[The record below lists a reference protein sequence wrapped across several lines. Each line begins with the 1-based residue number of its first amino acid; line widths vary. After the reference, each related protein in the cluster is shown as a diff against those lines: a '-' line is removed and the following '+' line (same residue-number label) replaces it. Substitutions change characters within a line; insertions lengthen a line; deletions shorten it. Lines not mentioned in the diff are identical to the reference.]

1 VTAAAPHRGD
11 AHRPWLAWFAAVAF
25 VWMMAGGPATSASGL
40 PFFPTWA
47 AGSIAGLAAIGVGR
61 LARGSS
67 NPDTSRVVLV
77 LATGA
82 GALVVVGAAL
92 GATIGRELAVE
103 LFGRGRTVLY
113 GAGIVTVSSLAGLA
127 LGWHGGVADG
137 RGRPFAGRPF
147 AGRLLAGRSIV
158 GDVLPIM
165 ALASFLLIDALELAR
180 GNPLRDLRLYLLAG
194 QHFLDGVAV
203 YRTEP
208 LTALLDDPTLYPF
221 LYPPPAIPI
230 VALLAALPFP
240 LVAGAWV
247 LASLAALVAG
257 LRALGV
263 RWPWIP
269 LLLAWPGVFVG
280 LWVGNV
286 AIPAFLF
293 LALALRLPGLLVL
306 GPLLKV
312 QHVIPAVWLVRER
325 RWTALAAGVGAV
337 LLGALVT
344 LPIVGVGAWF
354 DWWAALRAFQA
365 SQAAFPGLYALA
377 LPRLL
382 PYAAFLVVAAVA
394 VGWALLGRGRDGLAR
409 LGLASV
415 VASPSLYR
423 HGFLTALPQVLRLD
437 AALVW
442 LVLGAGVT
450 LNGLW
455 LGLVVAAAASV
466 LDLIRRRADDPL
478 HPLGPDGL
486 WPESGH
492 PRGIG
497 GVEGT

>member
-1 VTAAAPHRGD
+1 
-11 AHRPWLAWFAAVAF
+11 VAF

-40 PFFPTWA
+40 PFFATWA
-47 AGSIAGLAAIGVGR
+47 GASTAGLAAIGVGR

-67 NPDTSRVVLV
+67 HPDTSRVILV
-77 LATGA
+77 VGTVA
-82 GALVVVGAAL
+82 GALVVLGAAL

-113 GAGIVTVSSLAGLA
+113 GAGIVTVSCLAGLA

-137 RGRPFAGRPF
+137 SARSF
-147 AGRLLAGRSIV
+147 AGRLVAGRSIV

-165 ALASFLLIDALELAR
+165 ALASFLLIDALELSR

-194 QHFLDGVAV
+194 EHFLDGVAV

-263 RWPWIP
+263 RWQWIP

-293 LALALRLPGLLVL
+293 LAFAVRLPGLLIL

-312 QHVIPAVWLVRER
+312 QHAIPALWLVREQ

-337 LLGALVT
+337 LLGVLVT
-344 LPIVGVGAWF
+344 LPVVGFGAWF
-354 DWWAALRAFQA
+354 DWWAGLSAFQA

-382 PYAAFLVVAAVA
+382 PYATFLVVAAAA

-415 VASPSLYR
+415 AASPSLYR

-455 LGLVVAAAASV
+455 LGVAVAAAASV
-466 LDLIRRRADDPL
+466 LDLIRRRAGDPL
-478 HPLGPDGL
+478 HPLGPDGP

-492 PRGIG
+492 RRGIG
-497 GVEGT
+497 GVEET

>member
-1 VTAAAPHRGD
+1 MTAAAPRSGD
-11 AHRPWLAWFAAVAF
+11 AHRPWLPWFAAVAF

-40 PFFPTWA
+40 PFFATWA
-47 AGSIAGLAAIGVGR
+47 GASAAGLAAIGVGR

-67 NPDTSRVVLV
+67 QAALSKRTLV
-77 LATGA
+77 LTAVA
-82 GALVVVGAAL
+82 GALVVAGAAL

-113 GAGIVTVSSLAGLA
+113 GAGIVTVSILAGLA
-127 LGWHGGVADG
+127 LGWHGALADG
-137 RGRPFAGRPF
+137 RGRSLAGRLVAGRP
-147 AGRLLAGRSIV
+147 IV
-158 GDVLPIM
+158 GDVLPVM
-165 ALASFLLIDALELAR
+165 ALASFLLIDALELSR

-221 LYPPPAIPI
+221 LYPPPTIPI
-230 VALLAALPFP
+230 VALLAMLPFP

-247 LASLAALVAG
+247 LTSLTALVAG
-257 LRALGV
+257 LRVLGV
-263 RWPWIP
+263 RWQWIP

-293 LALALRLPGLLVL
+293 LALALRLPALLAL
-306 GPLLKV
+306 GPLFKV
-312 QHVIPAVWLVRER
+312 QLAIPALWLVRER
-325 RWTALAAGVGAV
+325 RWAGLARGVGAV
-337 LLGALVT
+337 LLGVIVT

-354 DWWAALRAFQA
+354 DWWAGLRAFQA

-382 PYAAFLVVAAVA
+382 PYATFLVVAAAV
-394 VGWALLGRGRDGLAR
+394 VGWALLGRRRDGLAR

-423 HGFLTALPQVLRLD
+423 HGFLSALPQVLRLD
-437 AALVW
+437 ASLVW

-455 LGLVVAAAASV
+455 LGVAVAAAASV
-466 LDLIRRRADDPL
+466 LDLIGRRAGDPL

-486 WPESGH
+486 WPA
-492 PRGIG
+492 PRHQSAVP